1 MKAYSAASSV
11 AEEAISAIRTV
22 FAFGGQEKE
31 RKRYETMLKPGMIN
45 ACKRNFVT
53 GLGMSIHWT
62 TIYLALGFGI
72 WYGVQLII
80 SPDDIYTIGDVV
92 IVFWGI
98 TGCAFSIGYAA
109 PFYESFQIGKTSAK
123 NIFDVIERRS
133 EIDTSKNLVGKKLAK
148 NYKTNIEFR
157 NVRFSYPSRP
167 DVPILQ
173 GLNLK
178 INSGEIVA
186 LVGPSGCGKSTTIQL
201 VQRFYDVKDGVVLLD
216 NHDIRDLNVGWL
228 RAQLGVVGQEPVL
241 FDTSIEENIRMG
253 MPIDQMNKVTLE
265 DIKHAAIE
273 ANAHEFILKLPD
285 KYQTYVG
292 DRGTQLSGGQKQR
305 IAIARALISRP
316 KILLLDE
323 ATSALDL
330 KSEHI
335 VQAALDR
342 ASQNRTTIIIAH
354 RLSTII
360 NANHIFYIDKGEV
373 IEEGTHQS
381 LMELKGKYYSLVQAQ
396 QVTDNNNNEPTSTK
410 LKTIEQLHNQ
420 EISLTR
426 KLSQRL
432 SSEISMGMGK
442 VVTPMMMNDNE
453 SETVNQDDLKKLKKF
468 SHMRLFRLIWLDKIF
483 FMIAFITAL
492 IYGTSTP
499 IYALIFGEFV
509 AIFAQSKDNN
519 FLMEQTLNYTY
530 AFIGLAIGIFVCCT
544 TQITLFG
551 IVGEKLTNRLRKMAY
566 SAILDKE
573 IAFFDDQ
580 NNSAGALC
588 SRLGNDAANV
598 QGVCFIFCFF
608 CSTLI
613 NLLNLLKKII

>member
-1 MKAYSAASSV
+1 MVEKFQTYFAQKELQAHSAASSV

-31 RKRYETMLKPGMIN
+31 RQRYESMLKPGMIL

-53 GLGMSIHWT
+53 GLGMALHWT
-62 TIYLALGFGI
+62 IIYIALGLGI
-72 WYGVQLII
+72 WYGVRLII
-80 SPDDIYTIGDVV
+80 SVDDIYTIGDVV
-92 IVFWGI
+92 IVFWGV

-133 EIDTSKNLVGKKLAK
+133 EIDTSKNFVGKKLPK
-148 NYKTNIEFR
+148 DYKTDIEFR
-157 NVRFSYPSRP
+157 NVHFSYPLRP
-167 DVPILQ
+167 SVKILN

-186 LVGPSGCGKSTTIQL
+186 FVGTSGCGKSTTIQL
-201 VQRFYDVKDGVVLLD
+201 IQRFYDVKDGVVMLD
-216 NHDIRDLNVGWL
+216 NHDIRHLNVGWL

-253 MPIDQMNKVTLE
+253 MPIDQMDNVTIE
-265 DIKHAAIE
+265 DIEQAAIA
-273 ANAHEFILKLPD
+273 ANAHEFISKLPN
-285 KYQTYVG
+285 KYKTYVG

-330 KSEHI
+330 QSEHI

-360 NANHIFYIDKGEV
+360 NANRIFYIDKGQVVEQ
-373 IEEGTHQS
+373 GTHQS
-381 LMELKGKYYSLVQAQ
+381 LMELEGKYYSLVQAQ
-396 QVTDNNNNEPTSTK
+396 QIQQQTMNETKK
-410 LKTIEQLHNQ
+410 LKTIEQLQNSD
-420 EISLTR
+420 IVITKR
-426 KLSQRL
+426 RLSKRF
-432 SSEISMGMGK
+432 SSEISLGK
-442 VVTPMMMNDNE
+442 GQSVTPIDDDDDPI
-453 SETVNQDDLKKLKKF
+453 VNQEDFKKLKKF
-468 SHMRLFRLIWLDKIF
+468 SHMRLLRLIWLDKTF
-483 FMIAFITAL
+483 FTIAFITAL

-499 IYALIFGEFV
+499 VYALIFGEFV
-509 AIFAQSKDNN
+509 AIFAESKDDD
-519 FLMEQTLNYTY
+519 FLMTQTLYYTY
-530 AFIGLAIGIFVCCT
+530 AFIGLAIGIFICCT

-566 SAILDKE
+566 SAILDQE
-573 IAFFDDQ
+573 VAYFDEQ

-588 SRLGNDAANV
+588 ARLGNDAANV
-598 QGVCFIFCFF
+598 QGVCYGLF
-608 CSTLI
+608 
-613 NLLNLLKKII
+613 

>member
-1 MKAYSAASSV
+1 V
-11 AEEAISAIRTV
+11 DN
-22 FAFGGQEKE
+22 Q
-31 RKRYETMLKPGMIN
+31 
-45 ACKRNFVT
+45 
-53 GLGMSIHWT
+53 
-62 TIYLALGFGI
+62 
-72 WYGVQLII
+72 
-80 SPDDIYTIGDVV
+80 YTIGDVV
-92 IVFWGI
+92 IVFWGV

-148 NYKTNIEFR
+148 NYKTDIEFR

-167 DVPILQ
+167 DVPILR

-186 LVGPSGCGKSTTIQL
+186 LVGSSGCGKSTTIQL
-201 VQRFYDVKDGVVLLD
+201 IQRFYDCKDGVVMLD

-253 MPIDQMNKVTLE
+253 MPIDQMNQVTME
-265 DIKHAAIE
+265 DIERAALE
-273 ANAHEFILKLPD
+273 ANAHEFISKLPD

-305 IAIARALISRP
+305 IAIARALISKP

-330 KSEHI
+330 QSEHI

-373 IEEGTHQS
+373 IEHGTHQS

-396 QVTDNNNNEPTSTK
+396 QITNDNQTTTTTATMRPKLIEQMHNNETVMIK
-410 LKTIEQLHNQ
+410 
-420 EISLTR
+420 R
-426 KLSQRL
+426 KLSERF

-442 VVTPMMMNDNE
+442 TVTPMIDD
-453 SETVNQDDLKKLKKF
+453 VVDQDDMKKLKKF
-468 SHMRLFRLIWLDKIF
+468 SHMRLFRLIWLDRTF
-483 FMIAFITAL
+483 FTIAFIMAL

-509 AIFAQSKDNN
+509 DIFARSKDGDY
-519 FLMEQTLNYTY
+519 LMTQTLYYTY
-530 AFIGLAIGIFVCCT
+530 AFIGLAMGIFICCT

-566 SAILDKE
+566 SAILDQE
-573 IAFFDDQ
+573 IAFFDEA

-598 QGVCFIFCFF
+598 QGATGLRISMMCQAI
-608 CSTLI
+608 STLI
-613 NLLNLLKKII
+613 FSIAMGFYYNWRLSLVSLALMPIVACASMISSSIYSQQASKDGITAEKSSKTAIEVMNSIRTVVSLHKEDYFYNIFNQTLIESYL